1 MRVSFPALAGLA
13 ISLAPGVAFAAPDL
27 TFATVIGDAAGTM
40 KFIMIA
46 LVLAAI
52 AAIALTALKVLP
64 GRRLSGG
71 SAFVSALRLGG
82 PLIGLLG
89 ASFVLLMMFLG
100 IANHGES
107 VPMPMLAPGF
117 AEAAM
122 LVFLGLVAGVVG
134 VICHWVI
141 EARIDRTV
149 LGS

>member
-1 MRVSFPALAGLA
+1 MRVSLPALAGFAAL
-13 ISLAPGVAFAAPDL
+13 LAPGVALAAPGL
-27 TFATVIGDAAGTM
+27 TLATVIGDAAGTM